1 MSAPSVQWRSCLSL
15 PSPQHGACTRLGV
28 PMALPEINDATY
40 DAEVARSE
48 IPVVMDFGATWC
60 GPCKALKP
68 ILESLAP
75 TYAGRVKMVYVD
87 ADKAKQTA
95 VKYGVTSLPTVVL
108 VKGGAEKGRII
119 GLRGKGDY

>member
-1 MSAPSVQWRSCLSL
+1 
-15 PSPQHGACTRLGV
+15 
-28 PMALPEINDATY
+28 MALPEINDTTY
-40 DAEVARSE
+40 DAEVAKSP

-68 ILESLAP
+68 ILEGLAP
-75 TYAGRVKMVYVD
+75 AYAGRVKMVYVD
-87 ADKAKQTA
+87 ADKSKATA

-119 GLRGKGDY
+119 GLRGKGDYVKQIDAVLAS